1 MHAIYRNVVFDH
13 VGRPASPADIASL
26 EADLG
31 ATLPQ
36 EVVDFLSV
44 VNGGTCAFS
53 VDVDLGDGNRRTVA
67 LQEWHGFDTVTTFE
81 QALTFT
87 RATFGVPRAILP
99 VANSN
104 WHDFVFLDL
113 SEEGEGRVVVFVM
126 GQPAWTGWNTESK
139 FVTVASNLTELL
151 DRLYLDDDTVEMLQ
165 EDLGNR
171 DEEEDQQIE
180 RILDTGRPG
189 WRTA

>member
-1 MHAIYRNVVFDH
+1 VHAIYRNVVFDN
-13 VGRPASPADIASL
+13 VARRASPEDIAGL

-31 ATLPQ
+31 VTLPR
-36 EVVDFLSV
+36 EVVDFLLV

-53 VDVDLGDGNRRTVA
+53 VDVDLGDGQIRTVA

-87 RATFGVPRAILP
+87 RETVGIPRAVLP
-99 VANSN
+99 IANSN
-104 WHDFVFLDL
+104 WHDFVLLDL
-113 SEEGEGRVVVFVM
+113 TEEGEGQVVVFVR

-171 DEEEDQQIE
+171 DEEEDQRIE